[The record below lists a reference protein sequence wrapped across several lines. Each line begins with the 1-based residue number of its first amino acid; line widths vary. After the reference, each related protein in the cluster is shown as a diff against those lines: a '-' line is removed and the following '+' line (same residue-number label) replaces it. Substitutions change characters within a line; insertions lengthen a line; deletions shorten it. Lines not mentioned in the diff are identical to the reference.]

1 MNQGEIIL
9 KEKEKQIN
17 QKKINKTLMHLFRIY
32 LMGSELLE
40 EGEINTFRKDRKFL
54 LEIRNGKFIKDG
66 RLTDECLEYLSKLE
80 ERFEKAK
87 DLDILPDKPNYNEI
101 EKFVIEMNSKVIND
115 TILKYKEPL
124 GLVRIKA

>member
-1 MNQGEIIL
+1 
-9 KEKEKQIN
+9 
-17 QKKINKTLMHLFRIY
+17 MHLFRIY

-66 RLTDECLEYLSKLE
+66 RLTDECLE
-80 ERFEKAK
+80 KAK
-87 DLDILPDKPNYNEI
+87 NLNILPDKPNYDEI

-115 TILKYKEPL
+115 TVLKYKEPL
-124 GLVRIKA
+124 GLVRIKE